1 MRKLAATQWRRFSVV
16 VLVLFGVLI
25 AVNSSLLAN
34 TKFPKK
40 IIVGTGNA
48 FKPYCYLD
56 EDGNLAGFEYEV
68 LQEIDKR
75 LPQYQFEY
83 QTMDFQNILLSLD
96 AGKIDIAAHEYAKNA
111 EREKK
116 YLFANEFYTLVA
128 TKITVLS
135 SRNDIRSITD
145 LYGKKVQV
153 SPGSNDAYI
162 LESYNKEH
170 GNKIHLIYGAPDTA
184 TLVQNLK
191 TGSIDATTQF
201 TRNVDSINR
210 AYGDVL
216 KTVGDSLYN
225 SYTYHIFRKDEAG
238 LRDDVDKAL
247 RQLKSD
253 GTLAKISLKI
263 LGKDYTR

>member
-1 MRKLAATQWRRFSVV
+1 MKRDATIRWGRLLVIALVLMGVLAA
-16 VLVLFGVLI
+16 I
-25 AVNSSLLAN
+25 DSSLLAD
-34 TKFPKK
+34 TKSPKK

-56 EDGNLAGFEYEV
+56 EEGNLAGFEYEV
-68 LQEIDKR
+68 LKAINKR

-83 QTMDFQNILLSLD
+83 QTMDFPNVLLSLD
-96 AGKIDIAAHEYAKNA
+96 SGKIDIAAHEYAKNA

-116 YLFANEFYTLVA
+116 YLFAKEFYTIVA
-128 TKITVLS
+128 TKITVLAG
-135 SRNDIRSITD
+135 RNDIRSLAD

-170 GNKIHLIYGAPDTA
+170 GNKINLIYGALDTA

-201 TRNVDSINR
+201 TRNVDSINK
-210 AYGDVL
+210 AYGDVI
-216 KTVGDSLYN
+216 KTVGDTLYN
-225 SYTYHIFRKDEAG
+225 SYTYFIYRKDETG
-238 LRDDVDKAL
+238 LRDDLDKAI
-247 RQLKSD
+247 RKLKND
-253 GTLAKISLKI
+253 GTLSKISLKV
-263 LGKDYTR
+263 LGKDYTK

>member
-1 MRKLAATQWRRFSVV
+1 MKKHTTIKLGRLLVAT
-16 VLVLFGVLI
+16 LALIGVFVS
-25 AVNSSLLAN
+25 ANSSLLADV
-34 TKFPKK
+34 KSPKR

-56 EDGNLAGFEYEV
+56 EDGKLVGFEYEV
-68 LQEIDKR
+68 LKEINKR
-75 LPQYQFEY
+75 LPQYKFEY
-83 QTMDFQNILLSLD
+83 QTMDFPNILLSLNS
-96 AGKIDIAAHEYAKNA
+96 GKIDIAAHEYAKNK

-116 YLFANEFYTLVA
+116 YLFANEFYTIVA

-135 SRNDIRSITD
+135 SRNDIHSITD

-170 GNKIHLIYGAPDTA
+170 GNKINLIYGALDAA

-201 TRNVDSINR
+201 TRNVDSINK
-210 AYGDVL
+210 AYGDVI

-225 SYTYHIFRKDEAG
+225 SYTYHIFRKDEVG

-253 GTLAKISLKI
+253 GTLSKISLKI
-263 LGKDYTR
+263 LGKDYTK